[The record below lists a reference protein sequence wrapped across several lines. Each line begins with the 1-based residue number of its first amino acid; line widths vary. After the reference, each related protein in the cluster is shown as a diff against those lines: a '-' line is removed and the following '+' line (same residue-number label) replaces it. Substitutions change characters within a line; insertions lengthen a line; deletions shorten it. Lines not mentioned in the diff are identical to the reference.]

1 MSLSPPEPAKRS
13 LLRKASG
20 AGAVTPGYALY
31 TIGEVSHKKHRMLDS
46 RGVEILNLAVWIFRC
61 FFVTAS
67 LSFVVASFIFRS
79 QHILCWESKGE
90 AKSSL
95 PKIND
100 DSPRRHCS

>member
-1 MSLSPPEPAKRS
+1 MSLSPPERNPPNVRWRF
-13 LLRKASG
+13 LR
-20 AGAVTPGYALY
+20 VTPF
-31 TIGEVSHKKHRMLDS
+31 TRSEEVSHKKHRMLDS
-46 RGVEILNLAVWIFRC
+46 RGVAILNLAVWLFRC

-67 LSFVVASFIFRS
+67 LSFVVASLIIF